1 MSVINAKLE
10 ECSNL
15 NGLERMTMLQ
25 KLIKENP
32 DAVVNSEEYRRLVEE
47 IIKDPSIS
55 SSIKL
60 SFGEE
65 INRWGDPRLLTADSD
80 EYWVDFSNLDIQVA
94 KFLVTIKEWKA
105 FLEDGYDTAD
115 NWSEE
120 GLRWKEEERP
130 SWNDLANEESAEK
143 YLFDNQPVVGV
154 CWFEA
159 EAFATAHNARLMDF
173 YERESIVRGD
183 ERRPY
188 PWGSPFGYGNANTEE
203 EGLKKP
209 AAVGLYHR
217 DITPEGIA
225 DLAGNVAEWTM
236 DVVENKIVI
245 HPGSW
250 NVNSLGA
257 WAKASSLI
265 SPAARIGDLGF
276 RLVRD
281 ID

>member
-1 MSVINAKLE
+1 MCAESEQYSQSIWYQATSHRPKSLLNAAKYGKEPLKITIATT
-10 ECSNL
+10 SKDDFTKDNL
-15 NGLERMTMLQ
+15 RNE
-25 KLIKENP
+25 
-32 DAVVNSEEYRRLVEE
+32 
-47 IIKDPSIS
+47 
-55 SSIKL
+55 
-60 SFGEE
+60 F
-65 INRWGDPRLLTADSD
+65 
-80 EYWVDFSNLDIQVA
+80 
-94 KFLVTIKEWKA
+94 
-105 FLEDGYDTAD
+105 ED
-115 NWSEE
+115 
-120 GLRWKEEERP
+120 L
-130 SWNDLANEESAEK
+130 
-143 YLFDNQPVVGV
+143 
-154 CWFEA
+154 
-159 EAFATAHNARLMDF
+159 
-173 YERESIVRGD
+173 
-183 ERRPY
+183 
-188 PWGSPFGYGNANTEE
+188 NANTEE

-217 DITPEGIA
+217 DMTPEGIA